1 MKFDIQRFFRKSL
14 LEISPYKSAREE
26 YIDEGRDMILLDA
39 NESPFSS
46 TTNRYPDPMQSDLK
60 EEIASW
66 KNVES
71 DQLYLSNGSD
81 EFISQIIV
89 SCCEP
94 GRDHIITL
102 PPTFGMYKVSA
113 RIHGVEVK
121 EVPLNQDFQLNTSAI
136 LESADEKSKIIF
148 IPTPNNPTANSFEY
162 VAIKKII
169 EEFPGL
175 VVVDEAYIE
184 FTDKE
189 SLIKLL
195 SKYSNLIICQTF
207 SKAQGMAGIRLGM
220 AFAQAEL
227 INCIN
232 RIKAPYN
239 LNSLTIEAAFKRL
252 REQDQIRK
260 NVNYLIRERK
270 RIVKL
275 LNEIS
280 FIRKIYPSDANFVL
294 VLVDNSDLRYKQ
306 LLDLNIVV
314 RNASKNLA
322 CENTLRIS
330 IGLVKENNALI
341 TALHKMEKQ

>member
-1 MKFDIQRFFRKSL
+1 MKSDIQRFFRKSL

-26 YIDEGRDMILLDA
+26 YIDEGCDMILLDA

-89 SCCEP
+89 ACCEP

-162 VAIKKII
+162 IAIKKII

-184 FTDKE
+184 FTNKE
-189 SLIKLL
+189 SLTKLL
-195 SKYSNLIICQTF
+195 SKYSNLIVCQTF

-227 INCIN
+227 IKYIN

-270 RIVKL
+270 RIEKL

-280 FIRKIYPSDANFVL
+280 FIKKIYPSDANFVL

-314 RNASKNLA
+314 RNTSKNLA

>member
-1 MKFDIQRFFRKSL
+1 MKSDIQRFFRKSL

-89 SCCEP
+89 ACCEP
-94 GRDHIITL
+94 GKDHIITL

-162 VAIKKII
+162 KAIKKII
-169 EEFPGL
+169 KEFPGL

-189 SLIKLL
+189 SLTKLL

-227 INCIN
+227 IKYIN

-252 REQDQIRK
+252 RDQDKIRK

-270 RIVKL
+270 RIEKL

-280 FIRKIYPSDANFVL
+280 FIKKIYPSDANFVL
-294 VLVDNSDLRYKQ
+294 VGVDNSDLRYKQ

-314 RNASKNLA
+314 RNTSKNLA

>member
-1 MKFDIQRFFRKSL
+1 MKSDIQRFFRKSL

-136 LESADEKSKIIF
+136 LESVDEKSKIIF

-162 VAIKKII
+162 IAIKKII

-227 INCIN
+227 INYIN

-270 RIVKL
+270 L
-275 LNEIS
+275 S
-280 FIRKIYPSDANFVL
+280 
-294 VLVDNSDLRYKQ
+294 
-306 LLDLNIVV
+306 
-314 RNASKNLA
+314 
-322 CENTLRIS
+322 
-330 IGLVKENNALI
+330 LI
-341 TALHKMEKQ
+341 HI

>member
-1 MKFDIQRFFRKSL
+1 MKSDIQRFFRKSL

-162 VAIKKII
+162 IAIKKII

-227 INCIN
+227 INYIN

-275 LNEIS
+275 LNEIN
-280 FIRKIYPSDANFVL
+280 FIKKIYPSDANFVL
-294 VLVDNSDLRYKQ
+294 VRVDNSDLRYNQ

-314 RNASKNLA
+314 RNASKILA

>member
-1 MKFDIQRFFRKSL
+1 MKPDIQRFFRKSL

-121 EVPLNQDFQLNTSAI
+121 EVPLNQDFQLNISAI

-162 VAIKKII
+162 IAIKKII

-227 INCIN
+227 INYIN

-275 LNEIS
+275 LIGNM
-280 FIRKIYPSDANFVL
+280 L
-294 VLVDNSDLRYKQ
+294 VMVSM
-306 LLDLNIVV
+306 I
-314 RNASKNLA
+314 
-322 CENTLRIS
+322 
-330 IGLVKENNALI
+330 LI
-341 TALHKMEKQ
+341 DIQWG

>member
-1 MKFDIQRFFRKSL
+1 MKPDIQRFFRKSL

-26 YIDEGRDMILLDA
+26 YNDEGRDMILLDA

-89 SCCEP
+89 ACCEP

-162 VAIKKII
+162 IAIKKII

-184 FTDKE
+184 FTNKE
-189 SLIKLL
+189 SLTKLL
-195 SKYSNLIICQTF
+195 SKYSNLIVCQTF

-227 INCIN
+227 IKYIN

-239 LNSLTIEAAFKRL
+239 LNSLTIEVAFKRL

-270 RIVKL
+270 RIEKL

-280 FIRKIYPSDANFVL
+280 FIKKIYPSDANFVL
-294 VLVDNSDLRYKQ
+294 VVVDNSDLRYKQ

-314 RNASKNLA
+314 RNASKNLD

>member
-1 MKFDIQRFFRKSL
+1 MKSDIQRFFRKSL

-89 SCCEP
+89 ACCEP
-94 GRDHIITL
+94 GKDHIITL

-162 VAIKKII
+162 KAIKKII
-169 EEFPGL
+169 KEFPGL

-189 SLIKLL
+189 SLTKLL

-220 AFAQAEL
+220 AFAQTEL
-227 INCIN
+227 IKYIN

-252 REQDQIRK
+252 RDQDKIRK

-270 RIVKL
+270 RIEKL

-280 FIRKIYPSDANFVL
+280 FIKKIYPSDANFVL
-294 VLVDNSDLRYKQ
+294 VGVDNSDLRYKQ

-314 RNASKNLA
+314 RNTSKNLA

-341 TALHKMEKQ
+341 TALQKMEKQ

>member
-1 MKFDIQRFFRKSL
+1 MKSDIQRFFRKSL

-89 SCCEP
+89 ACCEP
-94 GRDHIITL
+94 GKDHIITL

-136 LESADEKSKIIF
+136 LESADEKSKVIF

-162 VAIKKII
+162 KAIKKII

-189 SLIKLL
+189 SLTKLL

-227 INCIN
+227 IKYIN

-252 REQDQIRK
+252 REQDKIRK

-270 RIVKL
+270 RIEKL
-275 LNEIS
+275 LNEIG
-280 FIRKIYPSDANFVL
+280 FIKKIYPSDANFIL
-294 VLVDNSDLRYKQ
+294 ARVDNSDLRYKQ

-314 RNASKNLA
+314 RNTSKNLA

-341 TALHKMEKQ
+341 TALQKMEKQ

>member
-1 MKFDIQRFFRKSL
+1 MKSDIQRFFRKSL

-89 SCCEP
+89 ACCEP

-162 VAIKKII
+162 KAIKKII

-189 SLIKLL
+189 SLTKLL

-227 INCIN
+227 IKYIN

-252 REQDQIRK
+252 REQDKIRK

-270 RIVKL
+270 RIEKL
-275 LNEIS
+275 LNKIG
-280 FIRKIYPSDANFVL
+280 FIKNIYPSDANFVL
-294 VLVDNSDLRYKQ
+294 VRVDNSNLRYKQ

-314 RNASKNLA
+314 RNTSKNLA

-330 IGLVKENNALI
+330 IGLVKENNSLI
-341 TALHKMEKQ
+341 TALQKMEKQ

>member
-1 MKFDIQRFFRKSL
+1 MKPDIQRFFRKSL

-89 SCCEP
+89 ACCEP
-94 GRDHIITL
+94 GKDHIITL

-162 VAIKKII
+162 KAIKKII
-169 EEFPGL
+169 KEFPGL

-189 SLIKLL
+189 SLTKLL

-227 INCIN
+227 IKYIN

-252 REQDQIRK
+252 RDQDKIRK

-270 RIVKL
+270 RIEKL

-280 FIRKIYPSDANFVL
+280 FIKKIYPSDANFVL
-294 VLVDNSDLRYKQ
+294 VGVDNSDLRYKQ

-314 RNASKNLA
+314 RNTSKNLA

-341 TALHKMEKQ
+341 TALQKMEKQ

>member
-1 MKFDIQRFFRKSL
+1 MKSDIQRFFRKSL

-89 SCCEP
+89 ACCEP

-136 LESADEKSKIIF
+136 LESADEKSKVIF

-162 VAIKKII
+162 KAIKKII

-189 SLIKLL
+189 SLTKLL

-227 INCIN
+227 IKYIN

-270 RIVKL
+270 RIEKL

-280 FIRKIYPSDANFVL
+280 FIKKIYPSDANFVL

-314 RNASKNLA
+314 RNTSKNLA

-341 TALHKMEKQ
+341 TALQKMEKQ

>member
-1 MKFDIQRFFRKSL
+1 MKSDIQRFFRKSL

-89 SCCEP
+89 ACCEP
-94 GRDHIITL
+94 GKDHIITL

-162 VAIKKII
+162 KAIKKII
-169 EEFPGL
+169 KEFPGL

-189 SLIKLL
+189 SLTKLL

-227 INCIN
+227 IKYIN

-252 REQDQIRK
+252 RDQDKIRK

-270 RIVKL
+270 RIEKL

-280 FIRKIYPSDANFVL
+280 FIKKIYPSDANFVL
-294 VLVDNSDLRYKQ
+294 VGVDNSDLRYKQ

-314 RNASKNLA
+314 RNTSKNLA

-341 TALHKMEKQ
+341 TALQKMEKQ

>member
-1 MKFDIQRFFRKSL
+1 MKSDIHRFFRKSL

-89 SCCEP
+89 ACCEP

-162 VAIKKII
+162 ISIKKII

-189 SLIKLL
+189 SLTKLL

-227 INCIN
+227 IKYIN

-252 REQDQIRK
+252 RDQDKIRK

-270 RIVKL
+270 RIEKL

-280 FIRKIYPSDANFVL
+280 FIKKIYPSDANFVL
-294 VLVDNSDLRYKQ
+294 VVVDNSDLRYKQ

-314 RNASKNLA
+314 RNTSKNLA

-341 TALHKMEKQ
+341 TALQKMEKQ

>member
-1 MKFDIQRFFRKSL
+1 MKSDIQRFFRKSL

-89 SCCEP
+89 ACCEP

-136 LESADEKSKIIF
+136 LESADEKSKVIF

-162 VAIKKII
+162 KAIKKII

-189 SLIKLL
+189 SLTKLL

-227 INCIN
+227 IKYIN

-252 REQDQIRK
+252 REQDKIRK

-270 RIVKL
+270 RIEKL
-275 LNEIS
+275 LNKIG
-280 FIRKIYPSDANFVL
+280 FIKNIYPSDANFVL
-294 VLVDNSDLRYKQ
+294 VRVDNSNLRYKQ

-314 RNASKNLA
+314 RNTSKNLA

-330 IGLVKENNALI
+330 IGLVKENNSLI
-341 TALHKMEKQ
+341 TALQKMEKQ